1 MRACYY
7 CEYSYEIGELHGV
20 VSFGGKSGIELIIL
34 QVTLLLIPFVALLPE
49 NYHVK

>member
-20 VSFGGKSGIELIIL
+20 VSFGGKSGIEPVLYSKG
-34 QVTLLLIPFVALLPE
+34 LLTPIFFLNP
-49 NYHVK
+49 